1 MNNESVYLA
10 DKLSGVFSE
19 LQLMHIMT
27 SGAIAI
33 IENEGISTYAAV
45 CRAGNEYDRMT
56 FDSLAAVIYHID
68 GNLSRLM
75 EAYTQQSMYS

>member
-1 MNNESVYLA
+1 VSNESVYLG
-10 DKLSGVFSE
+10 DKLSSVFSE

-27 SGAIAI
+27 RGAIEI

-45 CRAGNEYDRMT
+45 CKAGNEYDRMT

-68 GNLSRLM
+68 SNLSRLM
-75 EAYTQQSMYS
+75 KAYLQQSMYS